1 MTARSLGQ
9 RWRRAV
15 LALAALS
22 IAGPAL
28 AETWTAPAP
37 SPALQAAM
45 KHADAGDPAPLV
57 KLADSGDAN
66 AQYYAGVMYIFGRG
80 QIAKDGVRGC
90 AYEEKAAAHR
100 ADAMHLVG
108 RCYQTGVGG
117 AVDKAKAEAA
127 YQRATQM
134 GFPQSKCALG
144 QMLLSEPG
152 QGERGLALCKEAG
165 AAGEIG
171 AQVTVANAY
180 DKGVGVKRDPA
191 AAREW
196 YGKAAQQDPNA
207 ARRLGEM
214 WASGDGGKKDTKKA
228 LELWMG
234 AEKAGDP
241 LSPILVADQLFSD
254 VTGGKKPEPGKYAFK
269 GGVPVA
275 DLEVIEHWYREA
287 ADRDPR
293 PDVKKRAN
301 YALSILASLKTAKSS
316 GATH

>member
-1 MTARSLGQ
+1 
-9 RWRRAV
+9 
-15 LALAALS
+15 
-22 IAGPAL
+22 
-28 AETWTAPAP
+28 
-37 SPALQAAM
+37 M

-80 QIAKDGVRGC
+80 KIAKDGARGC

-117 AVDKAKAEAA
+117 AADKAKAEAA
-127 YQRATQM
+127 YQRAMQM

-144 QMLLSEPG
+144 QMLLAEPG
-152 QGERGLALCKEAG
+152 RGERGLALCKEAA
-165 AAGEIG
+165 AAGDTD
-171 AQVTVANAY
+171 AQLTVADAY

-196 YGKAAQQDPNA
+196 YGKAAKHDPNA

-214 WASGDGGKKDTKKA
+214 WANGDGGKKDTKKA
-228 LELWMG
+228 LELWMD

-241 LSPILVADQLFSD
+241 LSAILVADQLFSN
-254 VTGGKKPEPGKYAFK
+254 VTGGKKPEPGRYAFK

-287 ADRDPR
+287 AEKDPR
-293 PDVKKRAN
+293 PEVKKRAN
-301 YALSILASLKTAKSS
+301 YALSILASLKAGAKS
-316 GATH
+316 GTATR